1 MPIIDSIKEILIGSV
16 IIIITFVSIGSVI
29 EYLREQYDDKIKK
42 KAVKEDKKETG
53 EKAVDEYED
62 GHYEGDMN

>member
-1 MPIIDSIKEILIGSV
+1 MTIIDSIKEILIGSV

-42 KAVKEDKKETG
+42 KDVQ

-62 GHYEGDMN
+62 GHYEGDMD

>member
-16 IIIITFVSIGSVI
+16 IIVITFVSIGSVI

-42 KAVKEDKKETG
+42 KAVKEDKKEIG

-62 GHYEGDMN
+62 GHYEGDMD

>member
-16 IIIITFVSIGSVI
+16 IIVITFVSIGSVI

-42 KAVKEDKKETG
+42 KEPKKDVE

-62 GHYEGDMN
+62 GHYEGGWD

>member
-16 IIIITFVSIGSVI
+16 IIVITFVSIGSVI

-42 KAVKEDKKETG
+42 KAVKEDKKDIQ

-62 GHYEGDMN
+62 GHYEGGWD

>member
-29 EYLREQYDDKIKK
+29 EYLREQYDNKIKK
-42 KAVKEDKKETG
+42 KAVKEDKKEIG

>member
-16 IIIITFVSIGSVI
+16 VIIITFVSIGSVI
-29 EYLREQYDDKIKK
+29 EYLREQYDDKIKEKEPK
-42 KAVKEDKKETG
+42 KDVE

-62 GHYEGDMN
+62 GHYEGG

>member
-1 MPIIDSIKEILIGSV
+1 MPIIESIKEILIGSV

-29 EYLREQYDDKIKK
+29 EYLKEQYDDKIKK
-42 KAVKEDKKETG
+42 KEPKKDVK

-62 GHYEGDMN
+62 GHYEGGWD

>member
-16 IIIITFVSIGSVI
+16 ITIITFVSIGSVI
-29 EYLREQYDDKIKK
+29 GYLREQYDDKIKK
-42 KAVKEDKKETG
+42 KDVQ

-62 GHYEGDMN
+62 GHYEGDMD

>member
-16 IIIITFVSIGSVI
+16 IIITFVSIGSVI

-42 KAVKEDKKETG
+42 KAVKEDKKEIG

>member
-1 MPIIDSIKEILIGSV
+1 M
-16 IIIITFVSIGSVI
+16 IITFVSIGSVI

-42 KAVKEDKKETG
+42 KAVKEDKKEIG

>member
-1 MPIIDSIKEILIGSV
+1 MTIIDSIKEILIGSV

-42 KAVKEDKKETG
+42 KAVKEDKKEIG

>member
-16 IIIITFVSIGSVI
+16 VIVITFVSTGSVI

-42 KAVKEDKKETG
+42 KELKKDVE

-62 GHYEGDMN
+62 GHYEGDMD

>member
-16 IIIITFVSIGSVI
+16 IIVITFVSIGSVI

-42 KAVKEDKKETG
+42 KAVKEDKKDIQ
-53 EKAVDEYED
+53 EKSVDEYED
-62 GHYEGDMN
+62 GHYEGDMD

>member
-1 MPIIDSIKEILIGSV
+1 MAIMDSIKEILIGSV

-29 EYLREQYDDKIKK
+29 EYLREQYDDKIKGKEPK
-42 KAVKEDKKETG
+42 KDIE
-53 EKAVDEYED
+53 EKDVDEYED

>member
-42 KAVKEDKKETG
+42 KDVQ

-62 GHYEGDMN
+62 GHYEGGWD

>member
-1 MPIIDSIKEILIGSV
+1 MTIIDSIKEILIGSV
-16 IIIITFVSIGSVI
+16 IIVITFVSIGSVI
-29 EYLREQYDDKIKK
+29 EYLREQYDNKIKK
-42 KAVKEDKKETG
+42 KAVKEDKKEIG

>member
-16 IIIITFVSIGSVI
+16 VIIITFVSIGSVI

-42 KAVKEDKKETG
+42 KAVKEDKKEIG

>member
-16 IIIITFVSIGSVI
+16 VVIITFVSIGSVI

-42 KAVKEDKKETG
+42 KAVKEDKKEIG

-62 GHYEGDMN
+62 GHYEGDMD